1 MRSYQTISRLIVIV
15 LLAVGMTGCSSFTT
29 NVGNV
34 VIGEGSGSGELISL
48 QKESFKVDDFDKI
61 HVKAE
66 AMAIFITKSKT
77 DDAEVELL
85 VDDKIESKFT
95 LEASINSSKLD
106 INVKEKEKGGSIIN
120 DTRGERK
127 LNISLPDKLYNQL
140 TINNNF
146 GLVDVHDVNAENL
159 DISVDAGSIQLT
171 SVVGEMNLEVDAG
184 QIVVEGFSLEN
195 DLTAKTDAG
204 AIRINLNESP
214 TSAEIKL
221 VSEVGSVS
229 SNLEGLDYSVNS
241 SNKKVGTIGSD
252 GYRINAST
260 SIGDIQVNLQK

>member
-1 MRSYQTISRLIVIV
+1 
-15 LLAVGMTGCSSFTT
+15 MTGCGSFTT

-48 QKESFKVDDFDKI
+48 QKESFKVVDFDKI
-61 HVKAE
+61 DIKAE
-66 AMAIFITKSKT
+66 AMAIFVTKSTT

-85 VDDKIESKFT
+85 VDDKIDSKFT
-95 LEASINSSKLD
+95 LETSLKSSKLD

-146 GLVDVHDVNAENL
+146 GLVDINDLNTESL
-159 DISVDAGSIQLT
+159 DIKVDAGSIQLK
-171 SVVGEMNLEVDAG
+171 SVVGEMNLEVNAG

-204 AIRINLNESP
+204 AIRIDLNASP
-214 TSAEIKL
+214 KAAEIKL

-229 SNLEGLDYSVNS
+229 SNLEGIDYSVNS
-241 SNKKVGTIGSD
+241 TNKKTGTIGSD

-260 SIGDIQVNLQK
+260 SVGDIQVNLKN